1 MILFLG
7 LFSWILLG
15 IVVGVLAARLL
26 PGRPAMSLGSS
37 VLLAILAA
45 IGGGLLSTALG
56 FGGLAT
62 YDTRALIVA
71 LLASILALTLRRIAN
86 LAP

>member
-7 LFSWILLG
+7 LFSWIALG
-15 IVVGVLAARLL
+15 LIVGLLAARLL
-26 PGRPAMSLGSS
+26 PGRPSLGLGSS
-37 VLLAILAA
+37 VLLAIGAA
-45 IGGGLLSTALG
+45 IGGGLLSTTLG

-62 YDTRALIVA
+62 YDPRALVVA
-71 LLASILALTLRRIAN
+71 LLTSILALTLRRIAN